1 MLQYKGSSK
10 KLQTIK
16 AYSLTNQDNRSYYSL
31 MPRTAQ
37 KQINR
42 ENLLNQGVSLLMQ
55 QGYHGTGL
63 KEILDAVQIPKGS
76 FYNYFGSKENF
87 AAEVIQ
93 YYIEPFI
100 QQLNTHLLNPDND
113 TLSALQCYFN
123 ELITELE
130 KAGFKGGCLLGNL
143 MGEVGD
149 TSELCQKSLQSAVHR
164 YRDLL
169 QAGLL
174 KAQQEGTVRTDI
186 SAENMA
192 DLLVNMWQGA
202 LLRMKIEQSST
213 PLIQCCQ
220 NLLGDF
226 FKA

>member
-1 MLQYKGSSK
+1 ML
-10 KLQTIK
+10 
-16 AYSLTNQDNRSYYSL
+16 
-31 MPRTAQ
+31 RTTTQ

-42 ENLLNQGVSLLMQ
+42 ESLLNQGVMLLMQ

-93 YYIEPFI
+93 HYIEPFI
-100 QQLNTHLLNPDND
+100 QQLNTHLLNPDSD
-113 TLSALQCYFN
+113 ALSALQRYFN

-130 KAGFKGGCLLGNL
+130 KAEFKGGCLLGNL
-143 MGEVGD
+143 MGEIGD
-149 TSELCQKSLQSAVHR
+149 TSELCQKSLQSVVHR

-174 KAQQEGTVRTDI
+174 KAQQEGTVRTDR
-186 SAENMA
+186 SAEDMA

-202 LLRMKIEQSST
+202 LLRMKIEQSSI
-213 PLIQCCQ
+213 PLKQCCQ

>member
-1 MLQYKGSSK
+1 
-10 KLQTIK
+10 
-16 AYSLTNQDNRSYYSL
+16 
-31 MPRTAQ
+31 MPRTTQ

-42 ENLLNQGVSLLMQ
+42 ESLLNQGVMLLMQ

-93 YYIEPFI
+93 HYIDPFI
-100 QQLNTHLLNPDND
+100 RQLNTHLLNPDND
-113 TLSALQCYFN
+113 ALSALQHYFN
-123 ELITELE
+123 ELIAELE
-130 KAGFKGGCLLGNL
+130 KTEFKGGCLLGNL
-143 MGEVGD
+143 MGEIGD
-149 TSELCQKSLQSAVHR
+149 TSELCQKSLQTAVHR

-174 KAQQEGTVRTDI
+174 KAQQEGTIRTDK
-186 SAENMA
+186 SAEDMA

-202 LLRMKIEQSST
+202 LLRMKIEQSSS
-213 PLIQCCQ
+213 PLKQCCQ

>member
-1 MLQYKGSSK
+1 MTK
-10 KLQTIK
+10 K
-16 AYSLTNQDNRSYYSL
+16 DNRSYYIT
-31 MPRTAQ
+31 MTRIA
-37 KQINR
+37 KKIINK
-42 ENLLNQGVSLLMQ
+42 ENLLSQGVTLLMQ

-93 YYIEPFI
+93 HYINPFI
-100 QQLNTHLLNPDND
+100 DQLNGHLENPDNNA
-113 TLSALQCYFN
+113 LSALLCYFN
-123 ELITELE
+123 ELIIELE
-130 KAGFKGGCLLGNL
+130 AADFKGGCLLGNL
-143 MGEVGD
+143 MGEIGD
-149 TSELCQKSLQSAVHR
+149 TSELCKESLQLAVHR

-174 KAQQEGTVRTDI
+174 KAQQEGAVRADK
-186 SAENMA
+186 SAEEMA

-202 LLRMKIEQSST
+202 LLRMKIEQSSI
-213 PLIQCCQ
+213 PLKQCCE

-226 FKA
+226 FKAK

>member
-1 MLQYKGSSK
+1 MS
-10 KLQTIK
+10 
-16 AYSLTNQDNRSYYSL
+16 
-31 MPRTAQ
+31 RTSQ
-37 KQINR
+37 KQTNR
-42 ENLLNQGVSLLMQ
+42 ENLLSQGVTLLMQ

-93 YYIEPFI
+93 HYINPFI
-100 QQLNTHLLNPDND
+100 DQLSGHLQNSDHD
-113 TLSALQCYFN
+113 ALSALQRYFN

-130 KAGFKGGCLLGNL
+130 KAEFKGGCLLGNL
-143 MGEVGD
+143 MGEIGD

-164 YRDLL
+164 YRNLL
-169 QAGLL
+169 QTGLL
-174 KAQQEGTVRTDI
+174 KAQQEGTVRTDK
-186 SAENMA
+186 SAEDMA

-213 PLIQCCQ
+213 PLKQCCE